1 MKLVNRKLVN
11 QAMKNISREE
21 EQGELELTIMKS
33 KSNPCTQRRSQK
45 ILQKKRSS
53 KGQWMLKQRGY
64 QLNQ

>member
-1 MKLVNRKLVN
+1 MN
-11 QAMKNISREE
+11 NISREE

-45 ILQKKRSS
+45 ILQKKKSS